1 MEEVHTLGRSSTA
14 AEDQCAKQ
22 EQEEDVATN
31 TTLLRCAIHL
41 SLLLYHNDR
50 FKSK

>member
-1 MEEVHTLGRSSTA
+1 MREVHTLGRSSPA

-31 TTLLRCAIHL
+31 TTLLCYGIHV
-41 SLLLYHNDR
+41 SLHLCEQ
-50 FKSK
+50 